1 MIEWENLKK
10 TNQPFFEEYKVR
22 FAEMLDRGWF
32 ILGRNV
38 IEFEKEFASYIGS
51 KYCIG
56 VASGLD
62 ALILSLRAFGFK
74 PGCEIIVPANTYI
87 ATILSVLQ
95 NNLQPVLV
103 EPDIGT
109 YNIDP
114 DKIEEKIT
122 SKTVAIIAVHL
133 YGKACDMDRIKRIAN
148 TYQLKIIEDCSQ
160 SHGARYHGKT
170 TGTFGDAAAFSFYPT
185 KSLGALGDG
194 GAVITDDPDFAEK
207 IRILGNYGSP
217 GKHYFKLVGFNS
229 RLDEIQAG
237 FLQIKL
243 KKLDEINGHKRT
255 LARLYLNNLNDAFIG
270 PVVQEGYFDVYHIF
284 AIRHAGRDRLKEYL
298 KGNGIMTEIHYP
310 VPPHRQPVL
319 QDFLPEQN
327 LPISEEIHN
336 TILSL
341 PCAFFHTEEDV
352 MKVIETMNKFP

>member
-1 MIEWENLKK
+1 
-10 TNQPFFEEYKVR
+10 
-22 FAEMLDRGWF
+22 MLDTGWF

-38 IEFEKEFASYIGS
+38 IEFEKEFATYIGS

-62 ALILSLRAFGFK
+62 ALILSLKAFGFK

-122 SKTVAIIAVHL
+122 SKTVAIIVVHL
-133 YGKACDMDRIKRIAN
+133 YGKACDMDKIKRIAN

-194 GAVITDDPDFAEK
+194 GAVITDDPKFAET

-217 GKHYFKLVGFNS
+217 GKHYFKLMGFNS

-243 KKLDEINGHKRT
+243 KKLDEINEHKRT
-255 LARLYLNNLNDAFIG
+255 LAQLYLNNLNDEFIS

-284 AIRHAGRDRLKEYL
+284 AVRHTGRDRLKEYL
-298 KGNGIMTEIHYP
+298 KDNGIMTEIHYP
-310 VPPHRQPVL
+310 IPPHRQQVL
-319 QDFLPEQN
+319 RDFLPEQH

-341 PCAFFHTEEDV
+341 PCAFFHREEDV
-352 MKVIETMNKFP
+352 MTVIETMNKFS